1 MMRRWR
7 ASGSSSGR
15 TVARPGTQRYRR
27 PTRTRGSRWVL
38 RTYPARNPSAERPT
52 RAEEAQIQVAFAARA
67 ATSPAL
73 AEIQRAVLTEINDAL
88 TQTLVQAASG
98 NATAERCRLVAQVA
112 VATADGLALHA
123 VSSPGWISASQ
134 LTAALELLLDALI
147 PESPQVTADVST
159 PVE

>member
-27 PTRTRGSRWVL
+27 PTRSRTRTRGSRWIL

-88 TQTLVQAASG
+88 TQTLVQAAAG

-123 VSSPGWISASQ
+123 VSSPG
-134 LTAALELLLDALI
+134 
-147 PESPQVTADVST
+147 
-159 PVE
+159 

>member
-1 MMRRWR
+1 
-7 ASGSSSGR
+7 
-15 TVARPGTQRYRR
+15 
-27 PTRTRGSRWVL
+27 L

-88 TQTLVQAASG
+88 TQTLVQAAAG